1 MMIINI
7 KHSRQI
13 STFLIKITNFWKL
26 VLVFFISEHLIFKHR
41 NPYVFQVGVNI
52 LFTFL
57 NSFQNY
63 LIYFRLVESLK
74 NYCLNKREKKNFFW
88 KKEKG
93 NENLCMVK
101 SRMSWNFIGK
111 FIFFMFVSFFI
122 QKSTVWVFI
131 IYWGISREMDERCLL
146 YISKDS

>member
-74 NYCLNKREKKNFFW
+74 NYCLNKREKK
-88 KKEKG
+88 
-93 NENLCMVK
+93 